1 MDVDRVLSSLDRSLP
16 AGAAASWFDAGA
28 AAPDGPRR
36 APSGPVRDLVAGLTA
51 VLDRAE
57 GLGDGTALLVETAAQ
72 TVLVHHAGAA
82 GALVVE
88 AGRGLNLA
96 LVRRAVALAL
106 DGVEEEAEP
115 AAAEPVRLPARRGGI
130 ATAFP
135 RRTPPPSVT
144 DFNFVPEDTEVLRM
158 LEQALST

>member
-16 AGAAASWFDAGA
+16 AGAAASWFDAAAEAGA
-28 AAPDGPRR
+28 GGSRR
-36 APSGPVRDLVAGLTA
+36 TPAGAVRDLVAGLTA
-51 VLDRAE
+51 VLDRSDGA
-57 GLGDGTALLVETAAQ
+57 GGGTALLVETAAQ
-72 TVLVHHAGAA
+72 TVLVHHLGTA

-88 AGRGLNLA
+88 AGKGLNLA

-106 DGVEEEAEP
+106 DGVEEEEP
-115 AAAEPVRLPARRGGI
+115 VAAEPVRLPARRGGI

-144 DFNFVPEDTEVLRM
+144 DFGYVPEDTEVLRM